1 MGIVILVS
9 IILLTACTGNQ
20 EQIHEMEG
28 LLDEAEGEIAGMS
41 EQITQLEGTIEEK
54 DQEIEALLTR
64 LEQIEGDQKD
74 AFEFYEKDKTKY
86 HGYAEI
92 KGPYALKALPSESS
106 YSFFEHR
113 GGLAKIITEVHT
125 SNNEHW
131 LLVKTFGRTRT
142 YGYVRSNEVEIVER
156 GASKIQ
162 ESDITMS
169 GLRLGASVYDAI
181 KLLGSDYVQYNV
193 PGHYFLE
200 GLIYSRSKSEDIEI
214 LYQPVSKKI
223 EEIRTQCSDLK
234 VEGLFG
240 VGDDIEKVEAYFE
253 EAYETETEE
262 SSYGVYSF
270 TVWLPNENRI
280 VFYFK
285 EDHVI
290 YSIHFTIHPFYA

>member
-1 MGIVILVS
+1 MFKASGTKDCICKLGMVVVVLVS
-9 IILLTACTGNQ
+9 VLLMAACTGNQ
-20 EQIHEMEG
+20 AQIHEMEN
-28 LLDEAEGEIAGMS
+28 LLNEAQGEIEGLSA
-41 EQITQLEGTIEEK
+41 QIIEIEDTIEEK
-54 DQEIEALLTR
+54 DQRIKELLTR
-64 LEQIEGDQKD
+64 LELIERDQGED
-74 AFEFYEKDKTKY
+74 LEFYEKDKTKY

-92 KGPYALKALPSESS
+92 KGPYALKSLPSENS
-106 YSFFEHR
+106 YSFFDYK
-113 GGLAKIITEVHT
+113 GGLAKIITEVQT
-125 SNNEHW
+125 SDNEHW

-156 GASKIQ
+156 GASRIQ
-162 ESDITMS
+162 ESEITMS

-200 GLIYSRSKSEDIEI
+200 GLIYSKSKSEDIEI

-253 EAYETETEE
+253 EAY
-262 SSYGVYSF
+262 
-270 TVWLPNENRI
+270 
-280 VFYFK
+280 
-285 EDHVI
+285 
-290 YSIHFTIHPFYA
+290 